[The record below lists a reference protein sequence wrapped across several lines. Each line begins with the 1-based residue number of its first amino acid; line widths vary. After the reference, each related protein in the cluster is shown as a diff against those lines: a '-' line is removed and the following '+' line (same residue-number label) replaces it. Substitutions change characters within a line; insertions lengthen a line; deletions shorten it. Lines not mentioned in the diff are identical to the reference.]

1 MSNKTTTTDIHWDN
15 EAAHRKATEFSK
27 GMIHHNAG
35 IAWHRALFL
44 YAHGQNDAMHLVGQ
58 HLDRNASIPS
68 SAIDGFKALGVEGED
83 AIRELV
89 ITLPF

>member
-1 MSNKTTTTDIHWDN
+1 MSNETPMKYWDEN
-15 EAAHRKATEFSK
+15 EIAYRKATEFSK

-35 IAWHRALFL
+35 IAWQFALFL
-44 YAHGQNDAMHLVGQ
+44 YAHGQKDAMHLVGQ
-58 HLDRNASIPS
+58 HLDHKASIPS
-68 SAIDGFKALGVEGED
+68 SALDGFKALGVEGED